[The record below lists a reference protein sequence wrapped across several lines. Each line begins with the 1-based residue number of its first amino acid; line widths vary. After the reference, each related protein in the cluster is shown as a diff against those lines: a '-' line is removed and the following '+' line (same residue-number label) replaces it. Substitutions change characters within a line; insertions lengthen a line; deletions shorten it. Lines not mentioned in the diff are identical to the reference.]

1 MLAAVSAELHGLLQ
15 EVLPRA
21 YVAAFR
27 ILGDRDEARDA
38 CHEAARRALAAE
50 RSYDPARPFYPWF
63 HRIVK
68 NCCLDRLSARRAARV
83 REVAMTEEPSAD
95 APGAEAALMGDQ
107 RAQAVSR
114 AVLALPEELRAVI
127 ELRHYEDASYAE
139 MAELL
144 GVPEG
149 TVMSRLYRARQR
161 LRAALSDDPAFSR
174 PEAPAGGAR

>member
-1 MLAAVSAELHGLLQ
+1 MLAAVSDDLHGRLQ

-38 CHEAARRALAAE
+38 CHEAAQRALGAA
-50 RSYDPARPFYPWF
+50 RSYDSGRPFYPWF

-68 NCCLDRLSARRAARV
+68 NCCLDRLSARKTARA
-83 REVAMTEEPSAD
+83 REVEVGDEVSD
-95 APGAEAALMGDQ
+95 APGAEALLMGDQ
-107 RAQAVSR
+107 KAQALAR
-114 AVLALPEELRAVI
+114 AIRSLPEELRAVI
-127 ELRHYEDASYAE
+127 ELRHFQDASYAD
-139 MAELL
+139 MAEILAI
-144 GVPEG
+144 PEG

-161 LRAALSDDPAFSR
+161 LREALADDPAFSR